1 MPGVQRQGDSDAGG
15 GIANGGIPSVKV
27 NGRPIMIAGQ
37 SVTPHPPYPR
47 RGRNA
52 HNCGGTVTRGG
63 ASTVRAGGQPV
74 VVTGDADSCGHPR
87 VGGSD
92 NVRAG

>member
-1 MPGVQRQGDSDAGG
+1 MPAVQRQGDSDAGG
-15 GIANGGIPSVKV
+15 GVANGGVPSVKV
-27 NGRPIMIAGQ
+27 NGRPIMIPGQ

-47 RGRNA
+47 RGRNE
-52 HNCGGTVTRGG
+52 HNNGSTVTGG
-63 ASTVRAGGQPV
+63 GISTVRAGGQPV

-87 VGGSD
+87 SGGSD